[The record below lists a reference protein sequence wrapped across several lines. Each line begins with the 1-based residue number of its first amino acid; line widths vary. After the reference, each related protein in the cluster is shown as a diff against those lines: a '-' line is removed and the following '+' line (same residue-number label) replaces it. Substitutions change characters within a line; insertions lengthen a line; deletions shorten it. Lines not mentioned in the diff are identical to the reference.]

1 MNNTLSKVFIFVTG
15 AAIGSL
21 VTWKLVKEKY
31 AREAREDIEEIR
43 KYYKDKNKSEE
54 DDYEPLTEDDC
65 IITEEEAKR
74 LELQKDKDEYNKIVE
89 SYTGKKVVDT
99 IEIQE
104 RPFVIE
110 PDEFGLYDDYETV
123 TLTYYA
129 DHVLTDEMDE
139 VIKNVDETV
148 GEDSLTHFGEYE
160 DDVVYVRNDQTK
172 TDYEILMDDAIFAE
186 LYPELVG
193 EV

>member
-74 LELQKDKDEYNKIVE
+74 LELQKNKDEYNKIVE

-186 LYPELVG
+186 LYPELAE